1 MVMRDAEIED
11 LIVLLSPER
20 LEKLIALTGDRREA
34 IALHQETLAVGAS
47 LMSIIATVEIAIR
60 NAVCMNLNQYFGM
73 SDWLIRPP
81 APFQWKSTEI
91 DKGAKAK
98 DSAQR
103 AEYSKLDPQ
112 QRAALD
118 ALAYPNGRPVHET
131 HSDRAR
137 KRRMH
142 LPVSQGKII
151 AEMTLH
157 FWKRLYGPEYEHS
170 LWKPSLKKTFPHKRV
185 KRAEVAAHL
194 ENIYQAR
201 NRLAHHEPVLR
212 TRFVETMASIEYIIQ
227 RLGTSVIGP
236 HTALAKL
243 LEEPIERVLQQA
255 KALHDRLDAYRV

>member
-1 MVMRDAEIED
+1 MLMRDADIAH
-11 LIVLLSPER
+11 LTVLLSPER
-20 LEKLIALTGDRREA
+20 LGNLIALTGNVREA
-34 IALHQETLAVGAS
+34 IELHQETLAVGAC

-60 NAVCMNLNQYFGM
+60 NAVCVNLNQHFGV
-73 SDWLIRPP
+73 SDWLIVPP

-103 AEYSKLDPQ
+103 AEYSKLEPQ
-112 QRAALD
+112 QKAALD
-118 ALAYPNGRPVHET
+118 ALAYPDGRPVHES

-157 FWKRLYGPEYEHS
+157 FWKRLYSPDYEHS
-170 LWKPSLKKTFPHKRV
+170 LWKPSLKKTFPHKSV

-201 NRLAHHEPVLR
+201 NRLAHHEPVLHA
-212 TRFVETMASIEYIIQ
+212 RFAETMSSIDYIIQ
-227 RLGTSVIGP
+227 RLGSSVIGP
-236 HTALAKL
+236 DTPLAKL
-243 LEEPIERVLQQA
+243 LDEPIERVLQQA
-255 KALHDRLDAYRV
+255 KALHVRLDAYRA